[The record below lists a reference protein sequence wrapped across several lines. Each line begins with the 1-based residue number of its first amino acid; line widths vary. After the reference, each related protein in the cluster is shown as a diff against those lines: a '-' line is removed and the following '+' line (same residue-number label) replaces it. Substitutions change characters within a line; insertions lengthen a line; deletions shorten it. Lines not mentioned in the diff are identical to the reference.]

1 VPRNHGPAIRQRV
14 EESARV
20 TVELAGSHGGK
31 KGAFCDHFIRIPST
45 ETPRIQESH
54 MLIGHTICE
63 IVESEIFGHLKPKS

>member
-1 VPRNHGPAIRQRV
+1 M
-14 EESARV
+14 
-20 TVELAGSHGGK
+20 ELAGSHGGK